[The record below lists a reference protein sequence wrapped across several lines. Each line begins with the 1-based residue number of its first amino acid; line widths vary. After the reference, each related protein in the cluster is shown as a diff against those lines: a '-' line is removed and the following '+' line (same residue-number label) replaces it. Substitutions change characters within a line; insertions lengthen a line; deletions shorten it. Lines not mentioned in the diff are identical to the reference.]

1 MSSGY
6 GDNSKHKAT
15 SDAYRNNKIWD
26 KKDMASSTSEPMPQ
40 TIEAYKALAQRDLEL
55 IEEQQRE
62 IGQLKAKINK
72 LEQRRPKGERTQRT
86 RSNERR
92 TKTITG
98 NVYSF
103 RLRG

>member
-26 KKDMASSTSEPMPQ
+26 KKPMASSTAEPMPQ

-62 IGQLKAKINK
+62 IGRL
-72 LEQRRPKGERTQRT
+72 KGEL
-86 RSNERR
+86 NERKQQLVSAQIR
-92 TKTITG
+92 AQKLAGMFNPITNG
-98 NVYSF
+98 E
-103 RLRG
+103 

>member
-15 SDAYRNNKIWD
+15 SDLYRNNPIWD
-26 KKDMASSTSEPMPQ
+26 KKPMASSTIEPMPQ

-72 LEQRRPKGERTQRT
+72 LDQKRPKA
-86 RSNERR
+86 RSMTLPPFDCSIDADGSPN
-92 TKTITG
+92 
-98 NVYSF
+98 
-103 RLRG
+103 L

>member
-26 KKDMASSTSEPMPQ
+26 KKPMASSTIKPMPQ
-40 TIEAYKALAQRDLEL
+40 TIEAYKVLAQRDLEL

-62 IGQLKAKINK
+62 IGRLKGELNERKQQLVSAKIRAQK
-72 LEQRRPKGERTQRT
+72 LAGMIANTEDYKQ
-86 RSNERR
+86 
-92 TKTITG
+92 
-98 NVYSF
+98 
-103 RLRG
+103 